1 MIGRILTHSERL
13 AGAIRAAV
21 GGVLMGLANL
31 VPGISG
37 GTMLLAAGIYTDFI
51 EAIAD
56 ITVFKFR
63 RSAIVLLATV
73 VGSAAVAILL
83 LAGAVQALVINHRWI
98 MYSLFIGLTLGGAP
112 LVWRLA
118 EPVTAPVYVGAAA
131 GFVVMLLM
139 VAGFDAPS
147 GADTFRK
154 ASTGA
159 PDIPSRSPA
168 RIPTRPTTS
177 RNSTGLGCRIPSS
190 RFRSPKAVSPRPW
203 RRKTERSRRSTGLSR
218 TTPMTS
224 RR

>member
-83 LAGAVQALVINHRWI
+83 LAGAVQALVIDHRWV

-118 EPVTAPVYVGAAA
+118 KPVTRPVYVGAVA
-131 GFVVMLLM
+131 GFVV
-139 VAGFDAPS
+139 
-147 GADTFRK
+147 
-154 ASTGA
+154 
-159 PDIPSRSPA
+159 RSIGTWKRRA
-168 RIPTRPTTS
+168 R
-177 RNSTGLGCRIPSS
+177 
-190 RFRSPKAVSPRPW
+190 
-203 RRKTERSRRSTGLSR
+203 
-218 TTPMTS
+218 
-224 RR
+224 